1 MFSSRYCLFLSFLLQ
16 QICSFYIYSFLSLIY
31 VTISSVQSLS
41 RVRLFATPWTVPRQ
55 ASLSITNSWSSPKL
69 MSTESVMPSSHLILC
84 HPLLFLL
91 PIPPSIRVFYN
102 ESTLRMRWPKY
113 WSFSFSIN
121 ASKEHLGK
129 RQRRTLHNDQ
139 KINPRRRYNNYKYIC
154 TQHRSTALCKANAN
168 KYERG
173 N

>member
-69 MSTESVMPSSHLILC
+69 MSIELVMPSSHLILC
-84 HPLLFLL
+84 CPLLLL
-91 PIPPSIRVFYN
+91 ASIFPSIRVFSN
-102 ESTLRMRWPKY
+102 ESALCMRWPKY
-113 WSFSFSIN
+113 WSFNLSIG
-121 ASKEHLGK
+121 ASNEHPGLVSLRMDWLDLLAVQG
-129 RQRRTLHNDQ
+129 TL
-139 KINPRRRYNNYKYIC
+139 
-154 TQHRSTALCKANAN
+154 RSLL
-168 KYERG
+168 
-173 N
+173 

>member
-84 HPLLFLL
+84 RPLLLL
-91 PIPPSIRVFYN
+91 PTIPPSIRIFSN
-102 ESTLRMRWPKY
+102 ESTLRLDFHSHHYPQTAQSPFCFTYQQQVLIEWFFL
-113 WSFSFSIN
+113 SGTFSCHIGHITF
-121 ASKEHLGK
+121 
-129 RQRRTLHNDQ
+129 
-139 KINPRRRYNNYKYIC
+139 
-154 TQHRSTALCKANAN
+154 
-168 KYERG
+168 
-173 N
+173 